1 MTVMEEKVTS
11 VPSRTKDIAFS
22 GGLRE
27 WGSRNLIIQSG
38 SQEQMLAFF
47 LRAPGVMLMLGY
59 GAGITT
65 NAINVVS
72 IHERRQMIVKL
83 RHAFL
88 VRKGDATHRCRS
100 HQDTKLGKQRNENH
114 SRPTLPRP
122 SQDGLRIPVDIQSH
136 IYPMFLQR

>member
-1 MTVMEEKVTS
+1 MTVMEEKATS

-72 IHERRQMIVKL
+72 IHERRQMIVK
-83 RHAFL
+83 
-88 VRKGDATHRCRS
+88 TCI
-100 HQDTKLGKQRNENH
+100 
-114 SRPTLPRP
+114 SRPERGC
-122 SQDGLRIPVDIQSH
+122 DA
-136 IYPMFLQR
+136 PMQITPGYQVG

>member
-1 MTVMEEKVTS
+1 MTVMEEKATS

-72 IHERRQMIVKL
+72 IHERRQMIVKTCIS
-83 RHAFL
+83 RPE
-88 VRKGDATHRCRS
+88 RGC
-100 HQDTKLGKQRNENH
+100 KQRNENH

-136 IYPMFLQR
+136 IYPMFLQ